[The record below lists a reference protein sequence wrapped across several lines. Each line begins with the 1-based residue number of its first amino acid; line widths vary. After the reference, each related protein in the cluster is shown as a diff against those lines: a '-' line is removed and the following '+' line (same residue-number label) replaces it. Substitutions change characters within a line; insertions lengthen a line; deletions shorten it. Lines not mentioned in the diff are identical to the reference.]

1 MTMFIST
8 KIIMTTG
15 MTERTFSKN
24 RMLICICTCPS
35 PMITRTCR
43 NCIIV
48 MIIRSREEH
57 GVRLRF
63 AARGVS
69 PLETTLRNLHLFFC
83 SQTTES
89 C

>member
-24 RMLICICTCPS
+24 RMLICICTSPS

-43 NCIIV
+43 NCITDMV
-48 MIIRSREEH
+48 TRIRKETSH
-57 GVRLRF
+57 LP
-63 AARGVS
+63 VS
-69 PLETTLRNLHLFFC
+69 PRAAEVGRCLFYRG
-83 SQTTES
+83 SGWLPIRER
-89 C
+89 